1 MESNTEIQKQNILNA
16 LSYKCILDI
25 TANDSS
31 SDEED
36 DDILIKFAIDAALII
51 ANRRST
57 HLGIPKSSQW
67 VNNVL
72 PRFDSGRMRQM
83 LRIEFFEFNYI
94 LSLIKQDPVFQNKN
108 FVSQLPIDL
117 QLKITLFRL
126 GSSGES
132 ASIRKIAT
140 LFGIGDGGTVTKVTE
155 RVITALINL
164 KSTFLCWPSREE
176 RRKIVTKTMKEL
188 PGCIGYVDGT
198 EIRLAESPS
207 KDHELYFSRKKQ
219 YAIKMQVVC
228 DYSLRI
234 RQATIGYR
242 GSVHDAKIFAESAI
256 GKNPQNYFCHREW
269 IAGDSAYPLSQHLIT
284 PFRQNSTEQS
294 KEMRDTFNQYF
305 SKYRVR
311 IENCFGKLKE
321 KFCSLKELRFRLTNE
336 TNYKNYC
343 RWILACCIL
352 HNMLLQFNL
361 DENPSLESQEETDFP
376 QEIYEHDDLRKAL
389 SHFVNNK
396 DIII

>member
-1 MESNTEIQKQNILNA
+1 MSHLNGKQNILNA

-51 ANRRST
+51 ANRRSN

-108 FVSQLPIDL
+108 FVPQLPIDL

-164 KSTFLCWPSREE
+164 KSTFL
-176 RRKIVTKTMKEL
+176 
-188 PGCIGYVDGT
+188 
-198 EIRLAESPS
+198 
-207 KDHELYFSRKKQ
+207 
-219 YAIKMQVVC
+219 
-228 DYSLRI
+228 
-234 RQATIGYR
+234 
-242 GSVHDAKIFAESAI
+242 
-256 GKNPQNYFCHREW
+256 
-269 IAGDSAYPLSQHLIT
+269 
-284 PFRQNSTEQS
+284 
-294 KEMRDTFNQYF
+294 
-305 SKYRVR
+305 
-311 IENCFGKLKE
+311 
-321 KFCSLKELRFRLTNE
+321 
-336 TNYKNYC
+336 
-343 RWILACCIL
+343 
-352 HNMLLQFNL
+352 
-361 DENPSLESQEETDFP
+361 
-376 QEIYEHDDLRKAL
+376 
-389 SHFVNNK
+389 
-396 DIII
+396 